1 MLLMKQNVLDL
12 LINNLPQYIWWK
24 DLNSVFLGCN
34 EKTANFVGLKSAKEI
49 IGKTDFD
56 IYDTKSDAEFVRK
69 IDKEI
74 MTTGIPQFNFE
85 KCLTMPVLGKR
96 WLSTSKIPWYN
107 DNNEIIGTIGWFT
120 DITARKEIELELDEK
135 NKTLIKY
142 NHQLK
147 QTNKALE
154 LANIDL
160 EKFTYAASHDLKTP
174 VQTMKSFVNLL
185 KLKEQDNLQTES
197 NEYINILNNSA
208 DRMLELIDGLLS
220 YAKSGS
226 KQLESEDVNVHQI
239 VSEKIIDLKSVIESK
254 SAKIKLNLPTKK
266 IKAYSQLI
274 GSVFFNL
281 ISNGIKFNTSSM
293 PTIECD
299 YTEEQDYW
307 VFNVKDN
314 GDGIDPKYKDQ
325 IFQPFKRLADQSI
338 QGSGLGLSICKRI
351 VSLHD
356 GEIWLKDSMKG
367 TTVFSFSVS
376 KSL

>member
-56 IYDTKSDAEFVRK
+56 IYDTKSDAEYVRN

>member
-34 EKTANFVGLKSAKEI
+34 EKTANFFGLKSAKEI

-56 IYDTKSDAEFVRK
+56 IYDTKSDAEYVRN

-208 DRMLELIDGLLS
+208 DRMLELS
-220 YAKSGS
+220 
-226 KQLESEDVNVHQI
+226 
-239 VSEKIIDLKSVIESK
+239 
-254 SAKIKLNLPTKK
+254 
-266 IKAYSQLI
+266 
-274 GSVFFNL
+274 
-281 ISNGIKFNTSSM
+281 
-293 PTIECD
+293 
-299 YTEEQDYW
+299 
-307 VFNVKDN
+307 
-314 GDGIDPKYKDQ
+314 
-325 IFQPFKRLADQSI
+325 
-338 QGSGLGLSICKRI
+338 
-351 VSLHD
+351 
-356 GEIWLKDSMKG
+356 
-367 TTVFSFSVS
+367 
-376 KSL
+376 